1 MKRFAFEPTRARLA
15 AAAVALTLAVGLAA
29 GCKHQ
34 APAAPNDQQIA
45 TDIQTKL
52 GSESALSGQD
62 IHVSVA
68 NGVATLDGTVS
79 SDAARALAGNEAGT
93 IGGVKTV
100 VNNLTVQPEPVASAQ
115 PQQAMAPAPAQVTEK
130 KSARRDRRQADTM
143 PPPAPAPQ
151 PAPMMMQQQ
160 AAAPPPPPP
169 PPPPKPVIKDVTL
182 PAGTVVPVRITETL
196 DSKTAQTNDAF
207 HGSLAG
213 DLMVDGVVAIPHG
226 TAVMGRIADAKDA
239 GHFKGSALLSLELT
253 QATVRGRR
261 VTLTTETYSQQ
272 GSGRGKNTAEK
283 AGGGGAFGAIVGA
296 LAGGGKGAAIG
307 GLAGAAAGTGIN
319 AATRGQ
325 QVVIQSET
333 LINFRL
339 QSPVTVTVTIP
350 PQRSE
355 QSDSNNEPV
364 LQKR

>member
-1 MKRFAFEPTRARLA
+1 MKLFPFESTRVRLA

-45 TDIQTKL
+45 TGIQAKL
-52 GSESALSGQD
+52 GGESALSGQD

-100 VNNLTVQPEPVASAQ
+100 VNNLTVQPEQAASAQ
-115 PQQAMAPAPAQVTEK
+115 PQQAAAPAPAQVTEK
-130 KSARRDRRQADTM
+130 KSSKHDRRQADM
-143 PPPAPAPQ
+143 MPAPPPVPPPAP
-151 PAPMMMQQQ
+151 MVMQQQ
-160 AAAPPPPPP
+160 AAAPPPPP

-213 DLMVDGVVAIPHG
+213 DLMADGVVAIPHG
-226 TAVMGRIADAKDA
+226 TAVMGRVSDAKEA
-239 GHFKGSALLSLELT
+239 AHFKGSALLSLELT

-350 PQRSE
+350 PQRGE
-355 QSDSNNEPV
+355 QPDSNNEPV
-364 LQKR
+364 LQRR